1 LLLGLPY
8 FADRNGISAAP
19 HPTIISSY
27 ENTQDSSRN
36 HEPLNSFPIGGSPLY
51 MLGTSDGVLNNNY
64 AMDDLTTLTRKYG
77 VFPFI
82 RKNARPSI
90 GFDGETANM
99 CFYNYRLS
107 HLNDQHLTGH
117 LPQLT
122 DVPMILPPKKNVT
135 LVLDIDGK
143 LLQIFFLLW
152 FCFLALEIDD
162 MLIFCLPRNPDP
174 LINER

>member
-1 LLLGLPY
+1 
-8 FADRNGISAAP
+8 
-19 HPTIISSY
+19 
-27 ENTQDSSRN
+27 
-36 HEPLNSFPIGGSPLY
+36 

-122 DVPMILPPKKNVT
+122 DVPMILPPKKNIT

-143 LLQIFFLLW
+143 LLQIFFPPMV
-152 FCFLALEIDD
+152 FFPCT
-162 MLIFCLPRNPDP
+162 
-174 LINER
+174 